1 MTDEIENE
9 YTATEYRQNVGIVLL
24 KNGLIFAGFRVDVSE
39 NSPTGWQM
47 PQGGIND
54 NEDILTAGYREL
66 YEETGI
72 EAQKVKFVSVLP
84 KTTKYD
90 FTQEAIK
97 VMQKRNKIVG
107 YNGKFYK
114 GQEQHWVVFDF
125 LGNDEDVNLNKTDEP
140 QEFSKFIWTTPEFL
154 VDHVIDMKKNVYKQV
169 FACMKNYL
177 SK

>member
-1 MTDEIENE
+1 
-9 YTATEYRQNVGIVLL
+9 
-24 KNGLIFAGFRVDVSE
+24 
-39 NSPTGWQM
+39 
-47 PQGGIND
+47 
-54 NEDILTAGYREL
+54 
-66 YEETGI
+66 
-72 EAQKVKFVSVLP
+72 
-84 KTTKYD
+84 
-90 FTQEAIK
+90 
-97 VMQKRNKIVG
+97 MQKRNKIVG

-114 GQEQHWVVFDF
+114 GQEQHWVVFEF

>member
-24 KNGLIFAGFRVDVSE
+24 KNGLIFAGFRVDAPE

-47 PQGGIND
+47 PQGGIDD

-72 EAQKVKFVSVLP
+72 ETQKVKCVSVLP

-90 FTQEAIK
+90 FTPEAIK

-114 GQEQHWVVFDF
+114 GQEQHWVVFEF

-154 VDHVIDMKKNVYKQV
+154 VEHVIDMKKNVYKQV